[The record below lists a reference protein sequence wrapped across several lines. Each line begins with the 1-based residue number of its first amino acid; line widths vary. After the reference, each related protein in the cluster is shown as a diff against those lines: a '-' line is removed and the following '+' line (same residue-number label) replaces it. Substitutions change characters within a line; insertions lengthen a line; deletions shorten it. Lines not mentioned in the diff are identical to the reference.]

1 MDAFVRFL
9 EHTLDAKVVSYVN
22 RRTLWIAET
31 RVFLYMSQS
40 LHVVSYIG
48 GGVNMV
54 LAYIS

>member
-31 RVFLYMSQS
+31 RVFFTCHSRFMSFHTS
-40 LHVVSYIG
+40 V
-48 GGVNMV
+48 GV
-54 LAYIS
+54 